1 MRFPKHPAASGV
13 LCALAATTVL
23 LAAAGCTSNEPRTS
37 DDKSDGG
44 RTKGGIA
51 VSATD
56 DTCAVS
62 TTKAPSGTLVFDVT
76 NDGSKVTEF
85 YLYRADGKT
94 IAGEVENIGPGLT
107 RQLVV
112 RAQPGTYTTACKPGM
127 SGDGIRGRFTV
138 TGSGTANAGA
148 DQRLLDQAAGRY
160 RAYVTGEVDKLL
172 SGTKQFVTAYKA
184 GRFDRAREL
193 YAPVRAHWERIEPV
207 AESFGDLDP
216 KMDLREA
223 DLEEG
228 QTWTG
233 WHLLEKDLWWP
244 AGAPAAK
251 RLTDTDRAK
260 YADQLLTDTRDLH
273 RRVATLKYQPD
284 QMANGAKELLDEVA
298 TGKVTGEE
306 EIWSHTDLYD
316 FQANVEGAR
325 FAFDSLR
332 PVVNK
337 KDPALGKVI
346 EQRFAAL
353 QKDLDQYRRGDG
365 FVSYT
370 DLSKTQVKQLS
381 DSVNAL
387 AEPLSRLTATVLV

>member
-1 MRFPKHPAASGV
+1 MPFPKRPAAPAV

-23 LAAAGCTSNEPRTS
+23 LASAGCTSNEPQPSADRG
-37 DDKSDGG
+37 DGG
-44 RTKGGIA
+44 RAKGGIT
-51 VSATD
+51 VSASD

-62 TTKAPSGTLVFDVT
+62 ATSAKSGTLVFEVT

-85 YLYRADGKT
+85 YLYRADGT
-94 IAGEVENIGPGLT
+94 AIAGEVENIGPGLT
-107 RQLVV
+107 RRLVV

-127 SGDGIRGRFTV
+127 SGEGIRARFTV

-160 RAYVTGEVDKLL
+160 RAYVTGEVGKLL
-172 SGTKQFVTAYKA
+172 GGTKQFVTAYKA
-184 GRFDRAREL
+184 GEYDRAREL

-223 DLEEG
+223 DLAEG

-244 AGAPAAK
+244 AGAPASK
-251 RLTDTDRAK
+251 RLTDPERAK
-260 YADQLLTDTRDLH
+260 YADQLLADTRDLH
-273 RRVATLKYQPD
+273 ARVATLKYQPD

-325 FAFDSLR
+325 VAFDSLR
-332 PVVNK
+332 PVVNT
-337 KDPALGKVI
+337 KDPALGRVI
-346 EQRFAAL
+346 EQRFTAL
-353 QKDLDQYRRGDG
+353 QKDLDRYRRGDG

-370 DLSKTQVKQLS
+370 DLSKAQVKRLS

-387 AEPLSRLTATVLV
+387 AEPLSRLTAAVLV

>member
-1 MRFPKHPAASGV
+1 MRFPKHPSAV
-13 LCALAATTVL
+13 FCALAATAAL
-23 LAAAGCTSNEPRTS
+23 LASAGCTSNEPHTS
-37 DDKSDGG
+37 TGRGNGG
-44 RTKGGIA
+44 GDKGGIS
-51 VSATD
+51 VSAGD
-56 DTCAVS
+56 DTCSVS
-62 TTKAPSGTLVFDVT
+62 TTKARSGTLVFDVT

-85 YLYRADGKT
+85 YLYREDGTT

-107 RQLVV
+107 RRLVV

-127 SGDGIRGRFTV
+127 SGDGIRARFTV
-138 TGSGTANAGA
+138 TGSGKAAAGA

-160 RAYVTGEVDKLL
+160 RAYVVSEVGRLL
-172 SGTKQFVTAYKA
+172 GGTKQFVAAYKA
-184 GRFDRAREL
+184 GDYDRARDL
-193 YAPVRAHWERIEPV
+193 YAPARVHWERIEPV

-216 KMDLREA
+216 RMDLREA
-223 DLEEG
+223 DLSQG

-244 AGAPAAK
+244 ADAHGAH
-251 RLTDTDRAK
+251 RLTDAERAK
-260 YADQLLTDTRDLH
+260 YADQLLADTGDLH
-273 RRVATLKYQPD
+273 KRVATLKYQPD
-284 QMANGAKELLDEVA
+284 QLANGAKELLDEVA

-316 FQANVEGAR
+316 FQANVDGAKV
-325 FAFDSLR
+325 AFDSLR
-332 PVVNK
+332 PVVDK

-353 QKDLDQYRRGDG
+353 RKDLGTYRRGDG

-370 DLSKTQVKQLS
+370 DLSQAQVKQLS

-387 AEPLSRLTATVLV
+387 AEPLSRLTATVLA